1 MVGTRSEY
9 RPKTSKTEVSVQGPF
24 SIFLRRPYGRRDCQV
39 FLWEP
44 AKKRGQD
51 ICMYIW
57 SNNIAD
63 LTQTLSILDPI
74 LLKIAFVPTQNRL
87 NGSCREFPRNKRSF
101 QNIYKITFISIK

>member
-9 RPKTSKTEVSVQGPF
+9 RPKTSKTDVSVQGPF

-51 ICMYIW
+51 ICMYI
-57 SNNIAD
+57 
-63 LTQTLSILDPI
+63 
-74 LLKIAFVPTQNRL
+74 
-87 NGSCREFPRNKRSF
+87 
-101 QNIYKITFISIK
+101 